1 MLSTQSDL
9 MFLYFLFSKRIN
21 LLRFFSA
28 MASATGL
35 LRDLSAFY
43 SLCFLVKVC
52 VYEKGL
58 VNQSARV
65 FCFNYCDT

>member
-43 SLCFLVKVC
+43 SQGLCLREGTRESVCSCLLFQLV
-52 VYEKGL
+52 
-58 VNQSARV
+58 
-65 FCFNYCDT
+65 

>member
-35 LRDLSAFY
+35 LRDWSAFY
-43 SLCFLVKVC
+43 LLKVC

-65 FCFNYCDT
+65 FCFN